1 MQRIYECNDD
11 GLWRARDD
19 DDDYAFFFFFSSSLS
34 LFFMIRRIALI
45 GRDKRK
51 KTEEGRRNEFVR
63 GERERERER
72 DRCTRAGG
80 DWRRCSKLKCLNELS
95 TATK

>member
-19 DDDYAFFFFFSSSLS
+19 DDDYAFFFFFFSSSLS

-63 GERERERER
+63 ERERERSVHAR
-72 DRCTRAGG
+72 W
-80 DWRRCSKLKCLNELS
+80 WRLAAMLE
-95 TATK
+95 TKMSQ

>member
-63 GERERERER
+63 GEREREIGA
-72 DRCTRAGG
+72 RALVETGG
-80 DWRRCSKLKCLNELS
+80 DARN
-95 TATK
+95 